1 MSYVKKKGGKSAL
14 NEAKTEKKGRAFGKL
29 KKDEDFFHSL
39 AYYQKKYYLCNDS
52 TKQTKNIMKIS
63 FKNIIACMAIP
74 CMVLA
79 FMTSCCDGDDGI
91 LGVEIPDPK
100 EEGPTEEPVTIEV
113 SNVNVLSA
121 TSAEISATLPDGEIS
136 EAGAMVSTS
145 ENDFTNAK
153 FYPCQIEKG
162 ATSFNTTVELE
173 PNTTYYVGA
182 YVVDKNGVR
191 TISNVQK
198 ITTPEKKFS
207 VDLLCGP
214 YSSSEFL
221 DYWTDPYTITNFSIK
236 EDPEVENGV
245 LIYNL
250 DPYFYQNGFTSEKGY
265 QIFKGTID
273 TEKMIITIPQGQSV
287 GYQDIMLFGFDNEVF
302 DEVEDFDDIHIKI
315 EDFGNTLTI
324 MNAFATKTLAGYWSL
339 YDGGIVLNKNK
350 E

>member
-1 MSYVKKKGGKSAL
+1 MQRF
-14 NEAKTEKKGRAFGKL
+14 NKTNK
-29 KKDEDFFHSL
+29 
-39 AYYQKKYYLCNDS
+39 N
-52 TKQTKNIMKIS
+52 NIMNIS

-113 SNVNVLSA
+113 GNVNVLSA

-162 ATSFNTTVELE
+162 ATSFKTTVELE

-182 YVVDKNGVR
+182 YVVKNGVR

-198 ITTPEKKFS
+198 ITTPEKKSS
-207 VDLLCGP
+207 VEFICGT
-214 YSSSEFL
+214 YFSSEFL
-221 DYWTDPYTITNFSIK
+221 DYWTDSYTITNLSIK

-245 LIYNL
+245 IICDL
-250 DPYFYQNGFTSEKGY
+250 DPYFYENGITSEKGSL
-265 QIFKGTID
+265 IFKGTVD
-273 TEKMIITIPQGQSV
+273 TEKMIITIPDEQPV
-287 GYQDIMLFGFDNEVF
+287 GFKDVMLRGYDNELI
-302 DEVEDFDDIHIKI
+302 DNSEGYDDIYIKI
-315 EDFGNTLTI
+315 EDSGNKLTI
-324 MNAFATKTLAGYWSL
+324 MNAFGTRTLAGFYTL
-339 YDGGIVLNKNK
+339 YNGGLVLNKKNK